1 MFIYYHKLQ
10 LMSILFLH
18 FMEIIQIKPSN
29 LDYSKDLQHIP
40 DTPKQLFV
48 RGKLPL
54 KRIKS
59 VAIVGTRKP
68 SSYGR

>member
-40 DTPKQLFV
+40 DTPK
-48 RGKLPL
+48 
-54 KRIKS
+54 
-59 VAIVGTRKP
+59 
-68 SSYGR
+68 